1 MPADSL
7 ERVFSLIEMN
17 APRVPVF
24 RRFLA
29 GEPLD
34 AADVVVLEQATREL
48 GLFDFARLISQATPE
63 ALGAIAQAHDAIE
76 RASRVRKLF
85 AEFFR

>member
-17 APRVPVF
+17 AHRVPVF
-24 RRFLA
+24 RRFVA
-29 GEPLD
+29 GETLT
-34 AADVVVLEQATREL
+34 AADLVLLGQACREL
-48 GLFDFARLISQATPE
+48 GVFDFARLVAQATPE
-63 ALGAIAQAHDAIE
+63 TMTAIAQAHDALE
-76 RASRVRKLF
+76 RAARVRKLF